1 MSTLRVERD
10 HKAALMFQRVRVV
23 PFKDDSSENDCSKL
37 LTSYAAEF
45 VHKQL
50 KLAGKVKEIK
60 ESNGQYMVD
69 TSEGSKVV
77 TSTTCGCIFHMSMLL
92 SCHHI
97 FTLRCKNDES
107 LFDPVLCDKKWTT
120 TYYRSTQRLF
130 LTSSSQPAVQ
140 VMTYSK
146 QHRKK
151 LSQHQKFRKASIL
164 TTELALVAS
173 EASNVHFERCI
184 DTLQQLLA
192 FWKNGDV
199 VALTKVDLT
208 SK

>member
-1 MSTLRVERD
+1 MYQWKTEAGCQSSQFFGRVCGEILHYFVDDKSRD
-10 HKAALMFQRVRVV
+10 HKAALIFQRVKVF
-23 PFKDDSSENDCSKL
+23 PFKDDSPENDYSKL

-50 KLAGKVKEIK
+50 KLTGKVKE
-60 ESNGQYMVD
+60 GQYMVD

-92 SCHHI
+92 PCRHI
-97 FTLRCKNDES
+97 FALRCKNDET
-107 LFDPVLCDKKWTT
+107 LFDPVLCDKRWTT

-164 TTELALVAS
+164 TTELASVAS
-173 EASNVHFERCI
+173 EA
-184 DTLQQLLA
+184 
-192 FWKNGDV
+192 
-199 VALTKVDLT
+199 
-208 SK
+208 

>member
-1 MSTLRVERD
+1 MGSIWLIHQKEARWLPVQLVGAFCTCSCCFHVIIFALRR
-10 HKAALMFQRVRVV
+10 
-23 PFKDDSSENDCSKL
+23 
-37 LTSYAAEF
+37 
-45 VHKQL
+45 
-50 KLAGKVKEIK
+50 
-60 ESNGQYMVD
+60 
-69 TSEGSKVV
+69 
-77 TSTTCGCIFHMSMLL
+77 
-92 SCHHI
+92 
-97 FTLRCKNDES
+97 KNDEP
-107 LFDPVLCDKKWTT
+107 LFNPVLCDKRWTT
-120 TYYRSTQRLF
+120 TYYRLTQRLL

-164 TTELALVAS
+164 TTELASVAS

-192 FWKNGDV
+192 FWKNGDE